1 MAAAIDLLRQG
12 KRDELWQQCC
22 GFIDLSIEEF
32 MAIQERLML
41 EQLTALCNCELG
53 QALMQG
59 PKPKSIEQFRKEVPL
74 TTYEDYAPFLL
85 EQREDVL
92 PEKPLFWQ
100 HTSGRSG
107 EYKFKWVPVTER
119 FFEELGPVFMAS
131 IIFSSCADRRDINLE
146 EGDRFFYGLAPPPYA
161 SGALLRRLTT
171 EFPFTFIPPMEEA
184 EAMSFQER
192 IQEGFKLALSDG
204 MKFFAGM
211 SSVLVAVGERF
222 QERSGSMSITS
233 LLTRPRA
240 LLRLLKG
247 LIKSKLA
254 RRPMLPRDLWTL
266 KGISGGGTDTPVYRE
281 KVKALWGRYLL
292 DAYGGTEFA
301 VIAMQTWDYSTMT
314 FVPNLNFLE
323 FIPEEESLKSR
334 EDKSYQ
340 PSTVLLDQVKAGE
353 RYEVVIS
360 SFHGGPFVRYRVGD
374 MIKIAALHN
383 DTLGINLPQM
393 LFETRV
399 DGIVDLAAFT
409 RLTEKTIWQAI
420 EMSGVVYQ
428 DWTVRKEAAEKP
440 VLHIYIEPKEGET
453 RGEEQ
458 AAIAVHEALKKLDSF
473 YAELESMLGLQP
485 LKVTFLP
492 IGTFEKYTARQQAAG
507 ADLAHLKP
515 PHIYP
520 SDEVMAALLK
530 SAPLDGEGL

>member
-1 MAAAIDLLRQG
+1 MTTAIELLRQG
-12 KRDELWQQCC
+12 KRDELWQRSC

-32 MAIQERLML
+32 MSIQNRLML
-41 EQLTALCNCELG
+41 EQLTVLSDCELG
-53 QALMQG
+53 RVIMQG
-59 PKPKSIEQFRKEVPL
+59 KKPKTVEQFRKQVPL
-74 TTYEDYAPFLL
+74 TTYADYVPFLL
-85 EQREDVL
+85 EKREDVL

-131 IIFSSCADRRDINLE
+131 IIFSSCGDRGDITLE
-146 EGDRFFYGLAPPPYA
+146 EGDKFFYGLAPPPYA

-171 EFPFTFIPPMEEA
+171 EFPFAFIPPMQQA
-184 EAMSFQER
+184 ETMSFQER
-192 IQEGFKLALSDG
+192 IQEGFKIALSDG
-204 MKFFAGM
+204 MRFFAGM

-233 LLTRPRA
+233 LLARPRA

-301 VIAMQTWDYSTMT
+301 VIAMQTWDYNTMT
-314 FVPNLNFLE
+314 FVPALNFLE
-323 FIPEEESLKSR
+323 FIPEDECLKFE

-340 PSTVLLDQVKAGE
+340 PRTVLLHEVKAGE
-353 RYEVVIS
+353 RYEMVIS

-374 MIKIAALHN
+374 MIKIAALRN
-383 DTLGINLPQM
+383 DTLDIDIPQM

-399 DGIVDLAAFT
+399 DGIIDLAAFT
-409 RLTEKTIWQAI
+409 RLTEKTIWQAV
-420 EMSGVVYQ
+420 ERSGVKYQ
-428 DWTVRKEAAEKP
+428 DWTVRKEAGEKP
-440 VLHIYIEPKEGET
+440 VLRVYIEPKEGVT
-453 RGEEQ
+453 KSEQ
-458 AAIAVHEALKKLDSF
+458 EVAVALHNSLKELDSF
-473 YAELESMLGLQP
+473 YAELESMLELRP
-485 LKVTFLP
+485 VEVTFLP
-492 IGTFEKYTARQQAAG
+492 MGAFDRYTARQQAAG

-520 SDEVMAALLK
+520 SDEIMASLLK
-530 SAPLDGEGL
+530 VD